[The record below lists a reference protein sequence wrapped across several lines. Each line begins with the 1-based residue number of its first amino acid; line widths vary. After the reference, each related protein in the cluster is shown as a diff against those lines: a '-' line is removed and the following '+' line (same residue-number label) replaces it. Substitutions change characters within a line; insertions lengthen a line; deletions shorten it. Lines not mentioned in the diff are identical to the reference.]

1 MYERDVEAGTIALS
15 HGDSV
20 RALGLFNKALA
31 AEPDRISLL
40 DVRALILTKMGR
52 VDEALSDANKMC
64 QVDPKCAMGYLRAA
78 RIFKKKGLMDAAFK
92 MLKIGNVRVDT
103 SDPDRQTLETM
114 YIQCAAVLGVTLK
127 RKKPADPGLPTTPA
141 LNSTSTTETKDT
153 STDQPL
159 LPLPAAVSATQI
171 HNFGT
176 HSIPFEVIQTIFEYL
191 PLPEITRCLRL
202 NATLRAMLSNNKSL
216 WRDLNLQRFS
226 HRLSDTSI
234 ASLMIR
240 GRDQVKSIQIDCSA
254 PKNRVTK
261 AALRAI
267 QSSRSKLE
275 TLEFTSTK
283 KVPADVLV
291 ATVRIHSWESIRR
304 LNFSGTEM
312 TNDAVG
318 KLFEKCRHLQE
329 LELAECTQ
337 ITDAAL
343 DSILKI
349 VGANRS
355 AFVLPQAALVD
366 PAACPAPA
374 GAARIPL
381 FHLKILNVAGCIRLT
396 DAFIQTA
403 ARCFPLIET
412 INISKLTRVT
422 HRALESLGQHCK
434 NLKGIDASD
443 IQFTYTQDDQRRNT
457 LDTSMLLLAKEC
469 KGLTH
474 VRIASCKFVNDM
486 TIQLLTALC
495 PQLES
500 LEFPKSANITNA
512 ALTKIGNRCKLLTRM
527 NLSTCPQITY
537 EGLERLFTLATA
549 SNEITVLDLSM
560 NPIAVND
567 KTLLLLSRFGLAL
580 EELNISGCDVTGAG
594 ILAFAEAKV
603 ARDNQIIGKRKGIS
617 TVGRLRVLNLDQ
629 CARVG
634 NDAVAHVRK
643 LMPYARVSANL

>member
-92 MLKIGNVRVDT
+92 MLKIGNLRVDA
-103 SDPDRQTLETM
+103 SDPDRKALETM

-127 RKKPADPGLPTTPA
+127 RKKPVDPALPTPPS
-141 LNSTSTTETKDT
+141 LNPNSTTETKDS
-153 STDQPL
+153 STETL
-159 LPLPAAVSATQI
+159 LPLPEAVPATEI

-191 PLPEITRCLRL
+191 PLQEITRCLRL
-202 NATLRAMLSNNKSL
+202 NTTLRAMLSNNKSL
-216 WRDLNLQRFS
+216 WRDLNLKWFS
-226 HRLSDTSI
+226 HRISDTSI

-240 GRDQVKSIQIDCSA
+240 GRDQVKSIQIDCIA
-254 PKNRVTK
+254 PKNKVTK

-267 QSSRSKLE
+267 QSSRSRLE
-275 TLEFTSTK
+275 TLEFTHTK
-283 KVPADVLV
+283 KVAADILV
-291 ATVRIHSWESIRR
+291 ATVRMHSWETIRR
-304 LNFSGTEM
+304 VNFSGTEM

-337 ITDAAL
+337 ITDSAL
-343 DSILKI
+343 DSVLKI

-355 AFVLPQAALVD
+355 AFVSSQAELVD
-366 PAACPAPA
+366 LPASSAAA
-374 GAARIPL
+374 GAAPRIPL

-396 DAFIQTA
+396 DGFIHTA
-403 ARCFPLIET
+403 ARCFPLMET

-469 KGLTH
+469 KGLTN

-486 TIQLLTALC
+486 TVQLLTALC

-512 ALTKIGNRCKLLTRM
+512 ALPKIGNRCKLLTRM

-537 EGLERLFTLATA
+537 EGLERLFTLATV
-549 SNEITVLDLSM
+549 SNEIKFLDLSM
-560 NPIAVND
+560 NPLAVND

-594 ILAFAEAKV
+594 VLAFAEAKV
-603 ARDNQIIGKRKGIS
+603 ARDVQKMGQRKGGS
-617 TVGRLRVLNLDQ
+617 AVGQLRVLNLDQ

-634 NDAVAHVRK
+634 NDAVVHVRK